1 VRIEWE
7 DVLPDGTAYRVVVPE
22 AWNGVV
28 LLDLD
33 FIHPPYPAWD
43 DTYAWIDEHGY
54 AVAGTSRPGGT
65 LSASVQAHRLRQ
77 VLHPFRKRAG
87 VPEHVIAFGASDGG
101 AAARAM
107 EQELPYSID
116 GVLAMSTPGSGR
128 VSLMNQ
134 ALDAAFA
141 AKALLAP
148 GDDAL
153 VLAGL
158 PPGLEP
164 VTDRWAAVLDAAQ
177 QQPSGQARIALAA
190 AITQLPCWGLDE
202 AAAGPPAA
210 SDAAAVQEGWFR
222 QLRYLCAT
230 GPHLAIRQ
238 MMESLAGSPS
248 WNAGVDFGALLAA
261 LAPQAAAV
269 VRTLYDRAG
278 LDLDTDLALVSEYPR
293 VEPDPAGVEY
303 ARESAF
309 DDTLVRPLLFMTKTG
324 DPLSP
329 ASNSGPLEAGA
340 REAGAHGLLRMC
352 YVQAPGHGPFSRAE
366 IGAALTALTERIQD
380 GTWPSTLPEMMNLR
394 GRYLDPSAVR
404 FTSHDPG
411 PGYRPFYAYSD
422 YPGQS
427 RTRRVPGRY
436 EGPFLTE
443 CRRPPRTHMRR

>member
-1 VRIEWE
+1 MGPLESCPVRIEWE
-7 DVLPDGTAYRVVVPE
+7 DVLPDGTVYRVVVPGG
-22 AWNGVV
+22 WNGVV

-43 DTYAWIDEHGY
+43 DTYAWIEEHGY

-87 VPEHVIAFGASDGG
+87 VPEQVIAFGASDGG

-141 AKALLAP
+141 VRALLAP
-148 GDDAL
+148 GDDGL

-158 PPGLEP
+158 PPDLGP
-164 VTDRWAAVLDAAQ
+164 VSDRWAAVLDAAQ
-177 QQPSGQARIALAA
+177 QAPPGQARIALAA

-202 AAAGPPAA
+202 AAAGPPPAR
-210 SDAAAVQEGWFR
+210 DAAAVQEGWFR

-230 GPHLAIRQ
+230 GPQLEIRQ
-238 MMESLAGSPS
+238 RMESLAGSPS
-248 WNAGVDFGALLAA
+248 WNTGVDFGALLAA
-261 LAPQAAAV
+261 LAPQADAV

-278 LDLDTDLALVSEYPR
+278 LDLATDLALVSESPR

-309 DDTLVRPLLFMTKTG
+309 DDTLERPLLFMTKTG

-329 ASNSGPLEAGA
+329 ASNSGPLESGA
-340 REAGAHGLLRMC
+340 RRAGAHGLLRMC
-352 YVQAPGHGPFSRAE
+352 YVQAPGHGPFTRAE
-366 IGAALTALTERIQD
+366 IGAALTVLTERIQE

-394 GRYLDPSAVR
+394 GRYLDPSATR

-422 YPGQS
+422 YLGQS
-427 RTRRVPGRY
+427 AARARPGLYQGR
-436 EGPFLTE
+436 
-443 CRRPPRTHMRR
+443 

>member
-1 VRIEWE
+1 M
-7 DVLPDGTAYRVVVPE
+7 
-22 AWNGVV
+22 N
-28 LLDLD
+28 
-33 FIHPPYPAWD
+33 
-43 DTYAWIDEHGY
+43 
-54 AVAGTSRPGGT
+54 
-65 LSASVQAHRLRQ
+65 
-77 VLHPFRKRAG
+77 
-87 VPEHVIAFGASDGG
+87 
-101 AAARAM
+101 
-107 EQELPYSID
+107 
-116 GVLAMSTPGSGR
+116 TPGSGR

-134 ALDAAFA
+134 ALDAAFTA
-141 AKALLAP
+141 RALLAP
-148 GDDAL
+148 GDNGL

-158 PPGLEP
+158 PPDLTP
-164 VTDRWAAVLDAAQ
+164 VSDRWAAVLDAAQ
-177 QQPSGQARIALAA
+177 QAPPGQARIALAA

-210 SDAAAVQEGWFR
+210 RDAGAVQEGWYR

-248 WNAGVDFGALLAA
+248 WNTGVDFGALLAA
-261 LAPQAAAV
+261 LAPQADAV

-278 LDLDTDLALVSEYPR
+278 LDLATDLALVSESPR

-340 REAGAHGLLRMC
+340 RQAGAHGLLRMC
-352 YVQAPGHGPFSRAE
+352 YVQAPGHGPFTRAE
-366 IGAALTALTERIQD
+366 TGAALTVLTERIQD
-380 GTWPSTLPEMMNLR
+380 GTWPSILPEIMNLR
-394 GRYLDPSAVR
+394 GRYLDPSPAR

-427 RTRRVPGRY
+427 RTHRTPQPLQRWRWIRGAPEGYLRRTPHHLAIDGWRAKQTWRARLGLLAASEAAPDMADAVDQRDRVVRLLQQLPPRQCRPAGPGQP
-436 EGPFLTE
+436 GPGWSAGTAAS
-443 CRRPPRTHMRR
+443 CRRPRDGT

>member
-1 VRIEWE
+1 MRIEWE
-7 DVLPDGTAYRVVVPE
+7 DVLPDGTVYRVAVPD

-33 FIHPPYPAWD
+33 FIHPPYPEWD

-54 AVAGTSRPGGT
+54 AVAGTSRPGST

-77 VLHPFRKRAG
+77 VLHPFRKRVG

-101 AAARAM
+101 AAARAI

-148 GDDAL
+148 GDDDL

-158 PPGLEP
+158 PPDLGP
-164 VTDRWAAVLDAAQ
+164 ISDRWAAVLDAAQ
-177 QQPSGQARIALAA
+177 QAPAGQARIALAA
-190 AITQLPCWGLDE
+190 ALTQQPCWGLDE
-202 AAAGPPAA
+202 AATGPPAA
-210 SDAAAVQEGWFR
+210 RDAEAVQEGWFR
-222 QLRYLCAT
+222 QLHYLCAT
-230 GPHLAIRQ
+230 GPYLPIRQ
-238 MMESLAGSPS
+238 MMESLAGNPS
-248 WNAGVDFGALLAA
+248 WNTGVDFGALLGA
-261 LAPQAAAV
+261 LTPQADAV
-269 VRTLYDRAG
+269 LRTLYDRAG
-278 LDLDTDLALVSEYPR
+278 LDLAADLAVVSDSPR

-303 ARESAF
+303 ARESTF
-309 DDTLVRPLLFMTKTG
+309 DDTLTRPLLFMTKTG

-340 REAGAHGLLRMC
+340 RQAGTHGLLRMC
-352 YVQAPGHGPFSRAE
+352 YVQAPGHGPFTRAE
-366 IGAALTALTERIQD
+366 IGAALTVLTERIQD
-380 GTWPSTLPEMMNLR
+380 GTWPCTLPEVMNLR
-394 GRYLDPSAVR
+394 GRYLDPSAAR
-404 FTSHDPG
+404 FTSYDPG

-422 YPGQS
+422 YPGQLP
-427 RTRRVPGRY
+427 TRHAP
-436 EGPFLTE
+436 
-443 CRRPPRTHMRR
+443 